1 MTSEES
7 MSLKRVLGYFDMM
20 VLLLLKAFLPYHPKC
35 EPHSSAD
42 DLMVFQAG
50 NLQAQALKF

>member
-1 MTSEES
+1 